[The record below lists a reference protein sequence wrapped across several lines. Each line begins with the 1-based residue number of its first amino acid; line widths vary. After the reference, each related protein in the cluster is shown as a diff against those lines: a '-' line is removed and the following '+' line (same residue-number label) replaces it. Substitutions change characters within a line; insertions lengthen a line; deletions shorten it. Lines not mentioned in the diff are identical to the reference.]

1 MILKNLSKRTL
12 LCLMV
17 FNLIFSQSDIKES
30 SNFTYTK
37 KQAYNYYLKTIIPAN
52 LFFSTYG
59 FMYGVTLGGQAIAS
73 GESPLTANTKWLIAP
88 LISSLLISQ
97 ATKDIKLNYLNKVD
111 KSIKDD
117 NFYYTIFFMGPDI
130 SQIKDFEAEG
140 ADGRW
145 NANVLE
151 ASTTINYPPLG
162 YRTGFFSKTI
172 GLDLEMSLLGHHS
185 KEQTAYYNFTGEIY
199 NEEYAMYVE
208 LPPALNIE
216 IPSHFLILHSLFIGL
231 NTYYNLPN
239 FGLNPYLGFGLG
251 ALFNSVQS
259 QYPGPANLVQEEGKL
274 ALDELSWDFG
284 YHGII
289 GFRHQQ
295 PDSFYYFEIRPM
307 FHQFNYESGEGLL
320 KEFDSFTL
328 ESLQFQI
335 GIGTNLFK

>member
-1 MILKNLSKRTL
+1 
-12 LCLMV
+12 
-17 FNLIFSQSDIKES
+17 
-30 SNFTYTK
+30 
-37 KQAYNYYLKTIIPAN
+37 
-52 LFFSTYG
+52 
-59 FMYGVTLGGQAIAS
+59 
-73 GESPLTANTKWLIAP
+73 
-88 LISSLLISQ
+88 
-97 ATKDIKLNYLNKVD
+97 
-111 KSIKDD
+111 
-117 NFYYTIFFMGPDI
+117 
-130 SQIKDFEAEG
+130 
-140 ADGRW
+140 
-145 NANVLE
+145 
-151 ASTTINYPPLG
+151 
-162 YRTGFFSKTI
+162 
-172 GLDLEMSLLGHHS
+172 MSLLGHHS

-320 KEFDSFTL
+320 KEFDSFTKQMNTPWGEASIEYSMTSHYPASSWPSNDKYKVEDYGFLSVTSNARHPGDSYNPESFRTL
-328 ESLQFQI
+328 ELSEDKSSITRITGKGTLNSHIYIGLCGVKDYKNCEDVIGCKWLWSHDKCVPQTCPDMIQNDLICDSKLCSWNPRCDNPNICGPAGDPPRGFR
-335 GIGTNLFK
+335 GIGTRRKV